1 LRNLYKSQGED
12 TLEKRLMFAITLLA
26 ICILAGA
33 LGQIS
38 WKHAMSNMEKIE
50 DLEGLFR
57 PETIFNI
64 ITDKYIL
71 LGLLLYGS
79 AFFLWLSAM
88 STLDIS
94 FMYPMLS
101 LAYVLTAVL
110 AFFLLGEEVT
120 LIRWTGIVLVM
131 LGCILIMRS

>member
-1 LRNLYKSQGED
+1 MP
-12 TLEKRLMFAITLLA
+12 EKRFMFAITLLGF
-26 ICILAGA
+26 CILAGA
-33 LGQIS
+33 FGQIS
-38 WKHAMSNMEKIE
+38 WKHAMSNMDRIE
-50 DLEGLFR
+50 DVDGLLSL
-57 PETIFNI
+57 ETISNI
-64 ITDKYIL
+64 ITDKYII

-79 AFFLWLSAM
+79 AFFFWLSAM

-110 AFFLLGEEVT
+110 AFVFLGEEVT
-120 LIRWTGIVLVM
+120 LLRWTGIVLVM

>member
-1 LRNLYKSQGED
+1 MPER
-12 TLEKRLMFAITLLA
+12 RVMFAIILLA

-50 DLEGLFR
+50 NVDGLLSLD
-57 PETIFNI
+57 TILNI
-64 ITDKYIL
+64 ITNKFII
-71 LGLLLYGS
+71 LGLFLYGS

-101 LAYVLTAVL
+101 LAYVLTTVL
-110 AFFLLGEEVT
+110 AFVFLGEEVT

>member
-1 LRNLYKSQGED
+1 M
-12 TLEKRLMFAITLLA
+12 LEKRIMFAITMLA

-33 LGQIS
+33 FGQIS

-50 DLEGLFR
+50 DIDGLLSLD
-57 PETIFNI
+57 TLLNI
-64 ITDKYIL
+64 ITNKFII
-71 LGLLLYGS
+71 LGLLLYGL

-101 LAYVLTAVL
+101 LAYVLTAIL
-110 AFFLLGEEVT
+110 AFVFLGEEVT

-131 LGCILIMRS
+131 MGCILIMRS

>member
-1 LRNLYKSQGED
+1 
-12 TLEKRLMFAITLLA
+12 MFAITLLA

-38 WKHAMSNMEKIE
+38 WKHAMSNMERIE
-50 DLEGLFR
+50 GVDGLLSH
-57 PETIFNI
+57 ETILNI
-64 ITDKYIL
+64 ITNKFIV

-110 AFFLLGEEVT
+110 AFVFLGEEVT
-120 LIRWTGIVLVM
+120 LLRWTGIVLVM
-131 LGCILIMRS
+131 MGCILIMKS